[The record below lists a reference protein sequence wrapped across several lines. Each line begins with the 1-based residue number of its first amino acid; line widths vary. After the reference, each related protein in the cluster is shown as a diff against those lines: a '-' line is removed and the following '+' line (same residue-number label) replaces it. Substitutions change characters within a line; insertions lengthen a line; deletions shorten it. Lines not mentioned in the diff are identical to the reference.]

1 MRCLNVRRDASRL
14 RQQNRELR
22 CTLRRNLGS
31 ILGDI
36 RPLRTV
42 ISNYLWIETRIMS
55 VTEQPS
61 SALQFPA
68 LQPPRRYLFGPG
80 PSMVHP
86 RVYEAL
92 SKPIVGHLDPY
103 FIQVMADV
111 QQLLKTA
118 YGTSDGATLVISGT
132 GSAGMEAAVTNFVEP
147 GAKLTVFANG
157 FFSDRLTEMAKRNGA
172 HVVRFEKP
180 WGDTFTDA
188 EAKEFI
194 SREKPKVVAYV
205 HAETSTGAL
214 QSGNA
219 ICAAAHESGALVIAD
234 CVTSLGGVPVE
245 FDHTGIDIAYSCTQK
260 GLSSPPG
267 LSPMAMSPR
276 AMEWLRART
285 TPSRSWYLDLKLIH
299 DYSTVSHR
307 YHHTAPIS
315 MFYALREALLVIND
329 EGIENRWE
337 RHRRS
342 NRSFVK
348 GIEAMGLRMH
358 VPEEH
363 RIATLNTVCVPAG
376 IDEAKV
382 RKRLLDGPGIEIA
395 GGFGPLAGKVFRIGV
410 MGPLATEDNVQFF
423 LKEFKKALSAE
434 GYSI

>member
-1 MRCLNVRRDASRL
+1 
-14 RQQNRELR
+14 
-22 CTLRRNLGS
+22 
-31 ILGDI
+31 
-36 RPLRTV
+36 
-42 ISNYLWIETRIMS
+42 MS
-55 VTEQPS
+55 AIEQPT
-61 SALQFPA
+61 ALQFPA
-68 LQPPRRYLFGPG
+68 LEPPRRYLFGPG

-92 SKPIVGHLDPY
+92 SKLIVGHLDPY

-118 YGTSDGATLVISGT
+118 YGTTDGATLVISGT
-132 GSAGMEAAVTNFVEP
+132 GSAGMEAAVANFVEP
-147 GAKLTVFANG
+147 GVKLAVFANG
-157 FFSDRLTEMAKRNGA
+157 YFSDRLTEMAKRNGA
-172 HVVRFEKP
+172 NVVRFEKL
-180 WGDTFTDA
+180 WGETFTDA
-188 EAKEFI
+188 EARDFI
-194 SREKPKVVAYV
+194 GREKPKVVAYV

-214 QSGNA
+214 QSGQA
-219 ICAAAHESGALVIAD
+219 ICAAAHDAGALIIAD

-245 FDHTGIDIAYSCTQK
+245 FDQTGIDIAYSCTQK
-260 GLSSPPG
+260 GLSCPPG

-276 AMEWLRART
+276 AMEFLRART

-315 MFYALREALLVIND
+315 MFYALREALLVIAE

-337 RHRRS
+337 RHRRCHK
-342 NRSFVK
+342 SFVK
-348 GIEAMGLRMH
+348 GVEAMGLRMH
-358 VPEEH
+358 VPERF
-363 RIATLNTVCVPAG
+363 RIATLNTVCVPEG
-376 IDEAKV
+376 VDEAKV

-423 LKEFKKALSAE
+423 LKEFEKALTAR
-434 GYSI
+434 G

>member
-1 MRCLNVRRDASRL
+1 
-14 RQQNRELR
+14 
-22 CTLRRNLGS
+22 
-31 ILGDI
+31 
-36 RPLRTV
+36 
-42 ISNYLWIETRIMS
+42 MS
-55 VTEQPS
+55 AIEQPKPQP
-61 SALQFPA
+61 ATLQFPA
-68 LQPPRRYLFGPG
+68 LQPPHRYLFGPG

-103 FIQVMADV
+103 FIQVMGDV
-111 QQLLKTA
+111 QELLKIA

-132 GSAGMEAAVTNFVEP
+132 GSAGMEAAVVNFVEP
-147 GAKLTVFANG
+147 GAKLAVFANG

-172 HVVRFEKP
+172 NVVRFEKP
-180 WGDTFTDA
+180 WGETYTDS

-194 SREKPKVVAYV
+194 QREKPKVVAFV

-214 QSGNA
+214 QRGQA
-219 ICAAAHESGALVIAD
+219 ICAAAHEPGALVIAD
-234 CVTSLGGVPVE
+234 CVTSLGGLPVE
-245 FDHTGIDIAYSCTQK
+245 FDRTGIDVAYSCTQK
-260 GLSSPPG
+260 GLSCPPG

-315 MFYALREALLVIND
+315 MFYALREALLVIAE
-329 EGIENRWE
+329 EGIEHRWE

-342 NRSFVK
+342 HKSFVK
-348 GIEAMGLRMH
+348 GIEAMGLSMH

-363 RIATLNTVCVPAG
+363 RIATLNTVRVPQG
-376 IDEAKV
+376 VDDAKV
-382 RKRLLDGPGIEIA
+382 RKHLLDGPGIEIA
-395 GGFGPLAGKVFRIGV
+395 SGFGPLAGKVFRIGV

-423 LKEFKKALSAE
+423 LKEFKKALSA
-434 GYSI
+434 

>member
-1 MRCLNVRRDASRL
+1 MSA
-14 RQQNRELR
+14 
-22 CTLRRNLGS
+22 
-31 ILGDI
+31 
-36 RPLRTV
+36 
-42 ISNYLWIETRIMS
+42 IE
-55 VTEQPS
+55 QAS
-61 SALQFPA
+61 SALHFPA

-103 FIQVMADV
+103 FIQVMGDV
-111 QQLLKTA
+111 QQLLKTTF
-118 YGTSDGATLVISGT
+118 GTNDGATLVISGT
-132 GSAGMEAAVTNFVEP
+132 GSAGMEAAVANFVEP
-147 GAKLTVFANG
+147 GTKFAVFANG
-157 FFSDRLTEMAKRNGA
+157 YFSDRLTEMAKRHGA
-172 HVVRFEKP
+172 NIVRFEKL
-180 WGDTFTDA
+180 WGETFADD
-188 EAKEFI
+188 EAREFI
-194 SREKPKVVAYV
+194 RREKPKVVAYV

-214 QSGNA
+214 QSGQA
-219 ICAAAHESGALVIAD
+219 ICAAAHDAGALVIAD

-245 FDHTGIDIAYSCTQK
+245 FDQTGIDVAYSCTQK
-260 GLSSPPG
+260 GLSCPPG

-276 AMEWLRART
+276 AMDWLRART
-285 TPSRSWYLDLKLIH
+285 SPSRSWYLDLKLIH

-315 MFYALREALLVIND
+315 MFYALREALLVIVE

-337 RHRRS
+337 RHRGCH
-342 NRSFVK
+342 RSFVK

-363 RIATLNTVCVPAG
+363 RIATLNTVCVPKG
-376 IDEAKV
+376 VDEAKV
-382 RKRLLDGPGIEIA
+382 RRRLLDEPGIEIA

-423 LKEFKKALSAE
+423 LKEFKRTLSAE